1 MQALEPQ
8 QPQLIE
14 GMPFASY
21 LAIKDVNATGLKNML
36 VSPRMYRA
44 RELEP
49 MDDSDTLRQ
58 GRAAHTAILEP
69 DRFLFEYVLWPG
81 KQRRGKEWDAFATA
95 NAGKTILTAQQY
107 KTALKMRDAVR
118 ACPDATR
125 YLDEVDA
132 KKEMSMQWTHPRTG
146 IRCKGRVDLLCS
158 ALVDIKSTRNP
169 DPRRFAAD
177 AARLGYAMQAAFYED
192 GLASLG
198 INVPVKII
206 AVQNALPFDVVVFNV
221 PPKTLAVGHEQVEL
235 ALDALVACR
244 KANSWPGLV
253 DGEVDLTLPAWAAPD
268 YDENGP
274 DESQPIDDA
283 DF

>member
-14 GMPFASY
+14 GLPFSSY
-21 LAIKDVNATGLKNML
+21 LAIKDVHATGLKNVL

-49 MDDSDTLRQ
+49 MEDSDTLRQ

-69 DRFLFEYVLWPG
+69 DQFLLDYVIWTG
-81 KQRRGKEWDAFATA
+81 KQRRGKEWDAFEAA
-95 NAGKTILTAQQY
+95 NAGKTILTPKQY
-107 KTALKMRDAVR
+107 KTVLKMRDAVR
-118 ACPDATR
+118 ACPDATK
-125 YLDEVDA
+125 YLDEEGARTEVS
-132 KKEMSMQWTHPRTG
+132 MSWTHPRTG
-146 IRCKGRVDLLCS
+146 IRCKGRTDLLCS

-169 DPRRFAAD
+169 DKRRFAAD

-206 AVQNALPFDVVVFNV
+206 AVQNVLPFDVVVFNV
-221 PPKTLAVGHEQVEL
+221 PPETLAMGHEQVET
-235 ALDALVACR
+235 ALDKLAECR
-244 KANSWPGLV
+244 ASKKWPGLEQ
-253 DGEVDLTLPAWAAPD
+253 GEVDLVLPAWATPEG
-268 YDENGP
+268 DEEELTMNG
-274 DESQPIDDA
+274 ESL
-283 DF
+283 F